1 MKLLPLNHT
10 SPDAADK
17 DFLSAEQKIGL
28 TLRIEPGKND
38 SLFFCL
44 CHCAKFRLRVSVGL
58 RVRVRVGFRLR
69 IRVGFR
75 VRVSVGLRV
84 RVRVGFRLRIRVG
97 FEVSVSSACYFT
109 GNSCKLKKKMVNS
122 LGFYF
127 SK

>member
-1 MKLLPLNHT
+1 MSESGLLWPQKLIFFYRAKIDIL
-10 SPDAADK
+10 
-17 DFLSAEQKIGL
+17 LSC
-28 TLRIEPGKND
+28 
-38 SLFFCL
+38 F
-44 CHCAKFRLRVSVGL
+44 CHCV
-58 RVRVRVGFRLR
+58 
-69 IRVGFR
+69 IFR